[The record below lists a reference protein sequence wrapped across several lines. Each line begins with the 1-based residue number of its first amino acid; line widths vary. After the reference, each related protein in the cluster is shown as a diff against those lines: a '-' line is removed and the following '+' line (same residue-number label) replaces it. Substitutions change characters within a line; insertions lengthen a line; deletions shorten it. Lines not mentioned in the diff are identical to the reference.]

1 MEKVLQTMEMGEYA
15 NLRITEPLVPKA
27 WLAQRPQLAMKIHAA
42 SCKVLIEA

>member
-1 MEKVLQTMEMGEYA
+1 MEKVLQTMEMGEHA

-27 WLAQRPQLAMKIHAA
+27 LLAHCPQLAMKIHAA